1 MGEVYN
7 LLAGDQLEYNGYFDI
22 QEVYYFIDSFFKDRG
37 YDKWIE
43 KEVDTDNGKERIL
56 DTTIKM
62 VKKFSNYA
70 QGVMIIRIVATIEK
84 EEDILIG
91 KEKKKMQYGNLRV
104 IFEIIYLET
113 DYEGKWNKVP
123 LLYVYRWFMDR
134 FIAKKYNDA
143 YISTILND
151 HKELKKELKVFLGI
165 RRLA

>member
-70 QGVMIIRIVATIEK
+70 QGC
-84 EEDILIG
+84 
-91 KEKKKMQYGNLRV
+91 
-104 IFEIIYLET
+104 
-113 DYEGKWNKVP
+113 
-123 LLYVYRWFMDR
+123 LLYTSPSPRD
-134 FIAKKYNDA
+134 
-143 YISTILND
+143 
-151 HKELKKELKVFLGI
+151 
-165 RRLA
+165 